1 MARTAKFAI
10 AAAGAMILSGLPFAS
25 ATDQNQSAPGV
36 EPTQTEIAHDATPP
50 ALDANMLAMNMCGK
64 RDSIV
69 GELEQHFQE
78 NVTAV
83 GMVDDNA
90 VVEIFVS
97 DSGTWTIIAT
107 GTDGTSCVLSA
118 GEGWQSTTM
127 IRGVDA

>member
-1 MARTAKFAI
+1 
-10 AAAGAMILSGLPFAS
+10 
-25 ATDQNQSAPGV
+25 
-36 EPTQTEIAHDATPP
+36 
-50 ALDANMLAMNMCGK
+50 MLAMNMCGK